1 MIVQIAGKL
10 IEKREQSVIINVQGL
25 FYEVIVPVSV
35 LARIEDTIDKEGNV
49 HLITY
54 HYFQISPASGMPIII
69 GFINE
74 IERDFFLKF
83 IKVSGIG
90 PRAAV
95 KAFSKP
101 ISEITQA
108 IDQGDTKYLTTLSG
122 IGLQRAK
129 EIIAKL
135 QGKVGKFGLI
145 QDKGSV
151 EVKTSVSSP
160 DWQQEALEVLL
171 QLQYRKQ
178 EALDMMGKA
187 MKRSGNIKTAEEL
200 LNEIYKGRNQR
211 SKA

>member
-10 IEKREQSVIINVQGL
+10 VEKREQSVIINVQGL

-35 LARIEDTIDKEGNV
+35 LARIEDTIDQEGNV

-54 HYFQISPASGMPIII
+54 YYFQISPASGTPIII

-74 IERDFFLKF
+74 IERDFFLQF

-90 PRAAV
+90 PRAAI
-95 KAFSKP
+95 KAFNKP

-108 IDQGDTKYLTTLSG
+108 IDQGDVKYLTTLSG

-145 QDKGSV
+145 QDKGSI
-151 EVKTSVSSP
+151 ELKTSLTPP
-160 DWQQEALEVLL
+160 DWQEEALVVLL
-171 QLQYRKQ
+171 QLQYKKQ
-178 EALDMMGKA
+178 EALEMIEKA
-187 MKRSGNIKTAEEL
+187 MSRAANIKTAEAL
-200 LNEIYKGRNQR
+200 LNEIYKQR
-211 SKA
+211 VNA